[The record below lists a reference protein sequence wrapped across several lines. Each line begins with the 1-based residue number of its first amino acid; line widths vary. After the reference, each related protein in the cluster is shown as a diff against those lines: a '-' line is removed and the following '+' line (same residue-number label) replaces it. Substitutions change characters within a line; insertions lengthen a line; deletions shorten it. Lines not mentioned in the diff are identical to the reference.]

1 MKKAICKYFLKGLCK
16 YGDKCHY
23 SHNTS
28 TITSKNAFSLYTDV
42 STVNFPTNPANPLT
56 EDFLSLDIS
65 DNHKNI
71 CKAFLN
77 GKCNDPHCTYIHGY
91 GDRLINISKIPT
103 HNLPI
108 NNIIKISENNF
119 ITTDE
124 KTLKIYSIEQQIKC
138 TYTNIVN
145 DSGRISKVYYDSNII
160 FIFKEYWNDLI
171 PDMIDRTLIIMF
183 FNENKV
189 ELELDSSFVYDM
201 IYFDECN
208 LLLVFGKEKIEVF
221 AVDFMKKIFIS
232 YIKFPIENA
241 ITSQCLVK
249 ESIMVCGLENGYI
262 SILNFKKKT
271 VEREKI
277 LEEKLNIKVHDKHIN
292 KVINK
297 HVNDYTNYILTASQ
311 DNSVKI
317 LNYEKGL
324 TVCYTKTFL
333 LPVVNIFMTVDY
345 LNNELFCIAFEEGT
359 INVLNNE
366 FEILFDIPSHS
377 VTKVKR
383 NGINFINTNKTEK
396 EGNFFVLDDNNCIE
410 CNIWINQEYDK
421 KVNKLGNKIYFI

>member
-1 MKKAICKYFLKGLCK
+1 
-16 YGDKCHY
+16 
-23 SHNTS
+23 
-28 TITSKNAFSLYTDV
+28 
-42 STVNFPTNPANPLT
+42 
-56 EDFLSLDIS
+56 
-65 DNHKNI
+65 
-71 CKAFLN
+71 
-77 GKCNDPHCTYIHGY
+77 
-91 GDRLINISKIPT
+91 
-103 HNLPI
+103 
-108 NNIIKISENNF
+108 
-119 ITTDE
+119 
-124 KTLKIYSIEQQIKC
+124 
-138 TYTNIVN
+138 
-145 DSGRISKVYYDSNII
+145 
-160 FIFKEYWNDLI
+160 
-171 PDMIDRTLIIMF
+171 
-183 FNENKV
+183 
-189 ELELDSSFVYDM
+189 
-201 IYFDECN
+201 
-208 LLLVFGKEKIEVF
+208 
-221 AVDFMKKIFIS
+221 
-232 YIKFPIENA
+232 
-241 ITSQCLVK
+241 
-249 ESIMVCGLENGYI
+249 MVCGLENGYI